1 MRKIFQILI
10 GAFFFLYTGSAMAQR
25 NIPGQIG
32 IQGKIGSVDGFKP
45 YDNGYRF
52 STSLALTRINVNRT
66 SWLFGVNYLQ
76 KDYVYRGDIIPRS
89 QFTGEV
95 GYYVPL
101 FADRGWNVCLSAGI
115 TGFAGYEIFGWGTKI
130 LYDGAR
136 LTYEDRFIFGGAIA
150 GQLDVYLSD
159 RVIFLL
165 NLKQNVILRTTA
177 ENFHAQ
183 IGIGFKFIIN

>member
-1 MRKIFQILI
+1 MKKIFQIL
-10 GAFFFLYTGSAMAQR
+10 LCVLLSGSAMAQR

-32 IQGKIGSVDGFKP
+32 IQGQIGSVDGFKP
-45 YDNGYRF
+45 YDMGYRF
-52 STSLALTRINVNRT
+52 HTSLALTRTNVNRT
-66 SWLFGVNYLQ
+66 SWLYGLNYLQ

-95 GYYVPL
+95 GYFIPVFP
-101 FADRGWNVCLSAGI
+101 DRGWNVCLSAGV
-115 TGFAGYEIFGWGTKI
+115 TVFAGYEIFGWGNKF

-136 LTYEDRFIFGGAIA
+136 MTYEDRFIFGGAIS

-165 NLKQNVILRTTA
+165 NLKQNGILGTTA
-177 ENFHAQ
+177 ENFHTH